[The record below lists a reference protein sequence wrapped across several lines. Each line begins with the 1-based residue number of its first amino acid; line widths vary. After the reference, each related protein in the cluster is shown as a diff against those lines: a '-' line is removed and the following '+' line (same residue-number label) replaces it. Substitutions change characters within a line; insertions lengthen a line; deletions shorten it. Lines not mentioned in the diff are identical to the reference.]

1 MKRREWDRIGNKE
14 KRMTYQGWAEKLEAI
29 ASYLQSLFPERLIEK
44 IDDPLRCQLFRK
56 HIFLIEDHDHD
67 IEHFFS
73 LDYDYL
79 HHNTPDEV
87 IDLFEKRNLKN
98 VLEQPG
104 KKEVIM
110 TDDGVRVV
118 RREN

>member
-1 MKRREWDRIGNKE
+1 
-14 KRMTYQGWAEKLEAI
+14 
-29 ASYLQSLFPERLIEK
+29 
-44 IDDPLRCQLFRK
+44 
-56 HIFLIEDHDHD
+56 
-67 IEHFFS
+67 
-73 LDYDYL
+73 L